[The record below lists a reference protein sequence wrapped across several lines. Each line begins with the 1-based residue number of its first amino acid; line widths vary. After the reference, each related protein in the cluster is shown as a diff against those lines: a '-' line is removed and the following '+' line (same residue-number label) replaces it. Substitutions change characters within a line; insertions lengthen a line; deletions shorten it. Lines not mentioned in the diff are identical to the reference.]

1 MSGRHPGSSTVAG
14 EITDQA
20 AWVPLYTP
28 PAVDLLSK
36 RVGNYQYSPA
46 GFGRLIDQLWVQ

>member
-1 MSGRHPGSSTVAG
+1 LWEQIDR
-14 EITDQA
+14 EITDRA
-20 AWVPLYTP
+20 LWVPLFTP
-28 PAVDLLSK
+28 KAVDLLSK